1 MSDLSIHFDPKVHVW
16 SRFSQKILAPNFM
29 VPVFPL
35 AYIYVGPQLFCI
47 FRCIVPTFPIFWV
60 LGCNYG
66 ISAVLLS
73 HSSCRPSMHVYIK
86 FRLANFKSLHTCLL
100 KKQITL
106 LISTELLT
114 TLESGQ
120 KFYKQKHLVDVIQV
134 SQEGLVQ
141 LFCQQAYADCFTECG
156 VETRQ
161 QLDELV
167 VSLSHD
173 SQVHSYTL
181 WKILY
186 GCITLCGQQHNLCS
200 ERLVSLLDWLLPKA
214 D

>member
-1 MSDLSIHFDPKVHVW
+1 
-16 SRFSQKILAPNFM
+16 M

-47 FRCIVPTFPIFWV
+47 FPIFCV

-73 HSSCRPSMHVYIK
+73 HSSCRPSIHVYIHVYIK

-120 KFYKQKHLVDVIQV
+120 KFYKQKQLVDVIQV

-181 WKILY
+181 
-186 GCITLCGQQHNLCS
+186 
-200 ERLVSLLDWLLPKA
+200 
-214 D
+214 